1 MESIW
6 VRNLCEG
13 LWLQG
18 GIYDFGASNKD
29 WGFSLFNIQV
39 FAKAVVV
46 ALITQR
52 VNLDYKEERL
62 ENINDRWYLNIVKD
76 MVAYNAEWNEIVT
89 KAEELRISSVQK
101 FKIKIKFQS
110 RD

>member
-1 MESIW
+1 MESQC

-13 LWLQG
+13 LWLPE

-52 VNLDYKEERL
+52 ENLDYKEEML
-62 ENINDRWYLNIVKD
+62 GNINNQRYLNIVKD
-76 MVAYNAEWNEIVT
+76 MVVYKAEWKEIVT
-89 KAEELRISSVQK
+89 KAEELRMSSVQNLK
-101 FKIKIKFQS
+101 
-110 RD
+110 